1 MTVLAWVGVHS
12 GLAAAGARTS
22 LLAEPG
28 TIAFLVVFGM
38 AVILYFVFKSMSKH
52 LRKVNQAAREEAEA
66 AEREEALDSSADDA
80 DSRMS

>member
-12 GLAAAGARTS
+12 GLASAGARTS

-66 AEREEALDSSADDA
+66 AACEEARDSSADDA
-80 DSRMS
+80 DSRMP